1 MEVNDPRWP
10 PGAGWN
16 HRKDEE
22 MLRKSLLCAALM
34 IVGCGQLNQEDE
46 FRAALPT
53 REQVEM
59 KAPEKSGQGLEAEVH
74 AQAEQ
79 GQTSD
84 LYKLSRGA
92 TVVVNGGT
100 LAVLGLV
107 DRVTQHRPTTLME
120 DTAVWGP
127 HTEALSPNTWKLTV
141 KKTGE
146 HTYSYVIEA
155 KAKEAPDTEFKS
167 ILTGTHTAAVDEADA
182 PRRGFGS
189 GDFTI
194 DWNAAQTL
202 PEHDDNVG
210 RMTVRYAREDEA
222 STVTVA
228 AEFRQ
233 VRDGDKL
240 VDADYLYAA
249 TPGQGGELDFKVLSD
264 MYQPAGTA
272 EPETLSIKS
281 RWQESGAGRSDVKLS
296 GGNLV
301 GEASLNECW
310 DPNFASRYLRAS
322 YAPQVG
328 YGTEASD
335 CVFTSAVYSSL

>member
-1 MEVNDPRWP
+1 MAVNDPRRP
-10 PGAGWN
+10 LEAGWD

-22 MLRKSLLCAALM
+22 MIRKSLLCTALM
-34 IVGCGQLNQEDE
+34 LAGCGQMDREDE

-59 KAPEKSGQGLEAEVH
+59 KAPEKSGQGLESEVQ

-107 DRVTQHRPTTLME
+107 DKVTQHRPTTLLE

-127 HTEALSPNTWKLTV
+127 HTDALSPNTWKLTV

-155 KAKEAPDTEFKS
+155 KAKEAQDTEFIS
-167 ILTGTHTAAVDEADA
+167 ILTGTHTAAEDETGL
-182 PRRGFGS
+182 PRKGFGS

-194 DWNAAQTL
+194 DWDAAQTL

-210 RMTVRYAREDEA
+210 QMMVRYSREDEA
-222 STVTVA
+222 SQVTVT

-249 TPGQGGELDFKVLSD
+249 TPDQGGELDFKVLTD

-281 RWQESGAGRSDVKLS
+281 RWQENGAGRSDVKLS

-310 DPNFASRYLRAS
+310 DNSFASRYLRAS

-328 YGTEASD
+328 YGTEDSD
-335 CVFTSAVYSSL
+335 CVFTTAIYSSL